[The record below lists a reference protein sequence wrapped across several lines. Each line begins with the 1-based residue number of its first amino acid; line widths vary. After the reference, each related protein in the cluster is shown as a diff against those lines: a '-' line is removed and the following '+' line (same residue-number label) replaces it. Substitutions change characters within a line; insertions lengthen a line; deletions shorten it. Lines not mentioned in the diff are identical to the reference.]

1 MRIQSLPRFLLV
13 LIVMTCL
20 ASIASAQAAPVC
32 GVPGTP
38 ACTPTPRPT
47 DLPTTP
53 PTQAPAEQPAQ
64 PTAAPTTLPTPT
76 EAPLIPLPTTGPCV
90 AAPAGNF
97 RVNVRDWP
105 GESGEIVDVLSPDDV
120 VPARGHVKVF
130 DGRTGWTATDGGF
143 ISEPA
148 LRFGGEDCDAL
159 PVVDVPA
166 GTAPFVLTNDADED
180 GDPDTVL
187 VLRAPDSGET
197 SDDDICIEYPYRNP
211 HGGGG
216 TICLPFDITGTAVVC
231 IDGHCVVV
239 EGGGAAHEPEFHIA
253 DGVVLPPVD
262 DDGIA
267 GSRLIVA
274 FPGIGE
280 TQGNVYHGPFD
291 PDICIEHSV
300 ANPWGGVAT
309 MCISADVGGGD
320 VYCQDGHCVS
330 VLD

>member
-1 MRIQSLPRFLLV
+1 MIFDNLFQL
-13 LIVMTCL
+13 MAEKK
-20 ASIASAQAAPVC
+20 ASDIFITA
-32 GVPGTP
+32 GTP
-38 ACTPTPRPT
+38 IHIKIQGHTMPINQQVMDPLMIQRMLHEAIT
-47 DLPTTP
+47 
-53 PTQAPAEQPAQ
+53 PAQ
-64 PTAAPTTLPTPT
+64 QAVL
-76 EAPLIPLPTTGPCV
+76 ERDRELNLSFGRRDL
-90 AAPAGNF
+90 GNF

-105 GESGEIVDVLSPDDV
+105 GENGDIVEVLSPDDA
-120 VPARGHVKVF
+120 VPARAHVKVF
-130 DGRTGWTATDGGF
+130 DGRSDWTATDGGF
-143 ISEPA
+143 ISESA
-148 LRFGGEDCDAL
+148 LRFGGADCDDL

-180 GDPDTVL
+180 GNPDTVL

-197 SDDDICIEYPYRNP
+197 SDDDICIEYKYHNP

-231 IDGHCVVV
+231 IDGHCIVV
-239 EGGGAAHEPEFHIA
+239 EGDGATHEPEFHFA
-253 DGVVLPPVD
+253 AGVVLPPVD
-262 DDGIA
+262 DEGIA
-267 GSRLIVA
+267 ASRLIVA
-274 FPGIGE
+274 FPGSGE

-300 ANPWGGVAT
+300 ANPWGGVST